1 MIKGITGSGHIF
13 VNNNYFS
20 GPYVSPNSNNPMQG
34 IIRLNGNNMEVF
46 DGSCWIAM
54 SGAYPSIELDGITQ
68 ATLKWAM
75 NKMEEEQRWTELAKK
90 NQAVK
95 IALDNVDQA
104 REQLNITAKLA
115 RDYETTS

>member
-1 MIKGITGSGHIF
+1 MIKGVTGSGHIV

-54 SGAYPSIELDGITQ
+54 SGAYPSIELDSMTQGI
-68 ATLKWAM
+68 LKWAA
-75 NKMEEEQRWTELAKK
+75 NKMEEERRWTELAKDNK
-90 NQAVK
+90 AVK
-95 IALDNVDQA
+95 IALDNLEQA
-104 REQLNITAKLA
+104 RQKLNITAQLA